1 VEGSGPEYSGNRT
14 FAFDDAPKESEE
26 TVDLKLNGKVAMVGG
41 ASKGLGF
48 AVARALAADGAQVS
62 IASRNRQAI
71 EAAGRRI
78 EEDTGVPVLATAAD
92 LASADA
98 IARWHRETLD
108 RFGGIDLLFTN
119 AGGPPAGRVLDFDD
133 AAWQAAFELLVL
145 GVVRQI
151 RLVVPSMRARGGG
164 AIVMSTSS
172 AVKEPIANI
181 ALSNV
186 LRASVAALAKT
197 LALELAES
205 HIRVNQLVPGRIGTD
220 RVREIDEVNARKAGI
235 SPEQQRQR
243 SALMIP
249 MGRYGEP
256 DEFGRVAAFLLSDA
270 AAYVTGA
277 SVQVD
282 GGLVRGV

>member
-1 VEGSGPEYSGNRT
+1 MEGRGPEHYSETGHSR
-14 FAFDDAPKESEE
+14 FDDGPKGVSEE
-26 TVDLKLNGKVAMVGG
+26 TVDLKLSGKVAMVGG

-62 IASRNRQAI
+62 IASRNRQTI

-98 IARWHRETLD
+98 IARWHQETLD

-145 GVVRQI
+145 AVVRQI
-151 RLVVPSMRARGGG
+151 RLVVPSMQARGGG

-172 AVKEPIANI
+172 AVKEPITNI

-186 LRASVAALAKT
+186 LRASVAARSRRRLAM
-197 LALELAES
+197 LESSPRS
-205 HIRVNQLVPGRIGTD
+205 HIQHDQPARAGPD
-220 RVREIDEVNARKAGI
+220 RHFD
-235 SPEQQRQR
+235 
-243 SALMIP
+243 
-249 MGRYGEP
+249 
-256 DEFGRVAAFLLSDA
+256 
-270 AAYVTGA
+270 
-277 SVQVD
+277 
-282 GGLVRGV
+282 RGP

>member
-1 VEGSGPEYSGNRT
+1 M
-14 FAFDDAPKESEE
+14 
-26 TVDLKLNGKVAMVGG
+26 DLKLQGKVAMVGG

-62 IASRNRQAI
+62 IASRNSQAI
-71 EAAGRRI
+71 EAAATLIAG
-78 EEDTGVPVLATAAD
+78 ETGAQVLATAAD
-92 LASADA
+92 LASPDA
-98 IARWHRETLD
+98 IARWHQATLD

-133 AAWQAAFELLVL
+133 AAWQSAFALLVL
-145 GVVRQI
+145 GVVRQV
-151 RLVVPSMRARGGG
+151 RLVVPSMEARGGG
-164 AIVMSTSS
+164 AILMSTSS

-197 LALELAES
+197 LAIELAAS
-205 HIRVNQLVPGRIGTD
+205 RIRVNQLVPGRIGTD
-220 RVREIDEVNARKAGI
+220 RVREIDAINGKKAGI
-235 SPEQQRQR
+235 SAEQQRER
-243 SALMIP
+243 SVATIP

-256 DEFGRVAAFLLSDA
+256 DEFGRVAAFLLSEA
-270 AAYVTGA
+270 ASYITGA

-282 GGLVRGV
+282 GGLVRGLL